1 MKESVKLTF
10 NPSKESVLGR
20 LGQALK
26 ETQETID
33 IVTKELDALGDPDAP
48 GKLYNPAA
56 ENDRRNL
63 KNQLFGAKKQEESL
77 QDLISLIESST
88 GPLQAEAEISS

>member
-1 MKESVKLTF
+1 MKITF
-10 NPSKESVLGR
+10 SPSKEAVLGR

-48 GKLYNPAA
+48 GKLYNPSA
-56 ENDRRNL
+56 EADRRNL
-63 KNQLFGAKKQEESL
+63 KSQLFGAKQAEESL
-77 QDLISLIESST
+77 QDLIGLIESSE

>member
-1 MKESVKLTF
+1 MKITF
-10 NPSKESVLGR
+10 SPSKEAVLGR

-56 ENDRRNL
+56 EQERRA
-63 KNQLFGAKKQEESL
+63 AKARIQSAKSAEESL
-77 QDLISLIESST
+77 QDLIGLIESSE